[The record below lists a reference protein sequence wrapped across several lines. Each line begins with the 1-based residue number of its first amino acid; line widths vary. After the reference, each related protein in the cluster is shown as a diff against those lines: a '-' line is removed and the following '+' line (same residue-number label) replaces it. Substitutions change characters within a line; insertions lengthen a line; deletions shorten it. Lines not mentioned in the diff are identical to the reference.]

1 MDSTIAM
8 NQSNY
13 PGPHIQED
21 LQQIEHYYQQPGKNQ
36 INKCSLFFLIFQNI
50 VIFTSFL
57 SVMIGNSKQL
67 GCPFDSNGNI
77 CGGSPGLEQY
87 KYIYFSNPSTDKSL
101 YLTVCVKECPVKEIE
116 NEIDELLEI
125 QCMPNQFI
133 KSCKNTLF
141 IGDNDFSLIYY
152 DSLKFINVCLPTKSN
167 YLQNV
172 LVGLESPEVIK
183 FFKDLEN
190 GALIIFCTFVF
201 SILINQIVYVLLIK
215 LQQKTIWIIQVT
227 LILMLFLQAFLCINN
242 YLFVIKLQQA
252 NKNSKLTLPEVVSIV
267 QNENSNFTISF
278 LPLILGIFFV
288 ILAIYY
294 ISDLIYNYKQYQTI
308 GIKIKI
314 VNYFYDYSSQA
325 LQDSQNKSKSNFQH
339 FYLIPI
345 VFGITNAGLFFVWVL
360 IANFILTIGNVTTH
374 RYPFNTFQLNLLAY
388 AFGIIHILG
397 LLLLLLVISG
407 ISKFLIIGIMLKQ
420 YGVFVNEK
428 SNSHLLNEQK
438 STMQILKTLI
448 FKNIDAIILG
458 QVLISLLWI
467 PRALIKIYLWMLSN
481 PNYLESNLIQ
491 NILSINERA
500 YLLSFIRTEGFLQN
514 AKCQYL
520 FDQKLMKHTQIQQ
533 HGQLFMN
540 SCSLTISILCM
551 SFTYLLLIYTRT
563 TIIIQAPI
571 YFLVFSFFSSYFVTK
586 FFSHIYGISIDY
598 LTILLYRDVTVDGQV
613 VGKSVR
619 KPIRLLKETLINI
632 YE

>member
-13 PGPHIQED
+13 PGPHIQDD
-21 LQQIEHYYQQPGKNQ
+21 LQQIELDYKYPRKNQ
-36 INKCSLFFLIFQNI
+36 INKCSLFFLVFQNI

-57 SVMIGNSKQL
+57 SVLLGNSKQL
-67 GCPFDSNGNI
+67 GCPYDSNGNI
-77 CGGSPGLEQY
+77 CGGSQGLEQY
-87 KYIYFSNPSTDKSL
+87 KYIYFSNPITDKSL
-101 YLTVCVKECPVKEIE
+101 YLTVCVKECPVKENE

-133 KSCKNTLF
+133 KSCKNTQF
-141 IGDNDFSLIYY
+141 IEDNGFNLIYY

-172 LVGLESPEVIK
+172 LVGLEQQEVIK
-183 FFKDLEN
+183 FFKDLKN
-190 GALIIFCTFVF
+190 GALLILCTFVF

-227 LILMLFLQAFLCINN
+227 LILMLSLQAFLCINN
-242 YLFVIKLQQA
+242 YFFEIKLQQA
-252 NKNSKLTLPEVVSIV
+252 NKNAKLTLPEVVSIV
-267 QNENSNFTISF
+267 QNENSNFTINF
-278 LPLILGIFFV
+278 LPLILGIFFA

-294 ISDLIYNYKQYQTI
+294 FSDLIYNYKKYQTI
-308 GIKIKI
+308 GFKITI
-314 VNYFYDYSSQA
+314 VNNFYDYSSQA
-325 LQDSQNKSKSNFQH
+325 LLDYQVKSQSNFQQ
-339 FYLIPI
+339 FYFIPI
-345 VFGITNAGLFFVWVL
+345 FFGVINAGLLFVWVL
-360 IANFILTIGNVTTH
+360 IANSILTIGNVTTD

-397 LLLLLLVISG
+397 LLLILLVISG

-420 YGVFVNEK
+420 YRVFVNQK
-428 SNSHLLNEQK
+428 SNSHQFNEEN
-438 STMQILKTLI
+438 SIVQILKKLI
-448 FKNIDAIILG
+448 FKNIGVIILG
-458 QVLISLLWI
+458 QVLITLLWI
-467 PRALIKIYLWMLSN
+467 PRTLIKIYLRMLNN
-481 PNYLESNLIQ
+481 PNYQESNLTQ

-514 AKCQYL
+514 AKSQYL
-520 FDQKLMKHTQIQQ
+520 FDQKLLKHTQIQQ

-540 SCSLTISILCM
+540 SCCLTISILCM
-551 SFTYLLLIYTRT
+551 SFTYLLLIYNRT
-563 TIIIQAPI
+563 TIIIEAPI
-571 YFLVFSFFSSYFVTK
+571 YFLLFSFFSSYLVTK
-586 FFSHIYGISIDY
+586 FFSHIYGITIDY

-619 KPIRLLKETLINI
+619 KPIRLLKETFLNLD
-632 YE
+632 E